1 MKKLAIKIPLIHI
14 GLITLLAMVIQW
26 VIAAETQGKS
36 VLSKALFSMG
46 FFLTNS
52 FYTITLAV
60 LLIAP
65 APLLIYAVLR
75 NRKDLIPGLAIST
88 AISAILI
95 AIISLS

>member
-1 MKKLAIKIPLIHI
+1 MKNPAIKIPLIHL

-26 VIAAETQGKS
+26 VIVVETQGKS

-52 FYTITLAV
+52 FYTVILAV

-75 NRKDLIPGLAIST
+75 KRKDLVPGLAISSAT
-88 AISAILI
+88 SAILI
-95 AIISLS
+95 TIISLS